1 MDNLVQLT
9 DVTKRYDHDGTPAVD
24 RVSLAVAPGEALA
37 VMGPSGSGKSTLLNL
52 IAGLDRPTSGE
63 VLVGGERVDKLSET
77 GLARFRR
84 RQVGLIFQF
93 FNLLDDMTVLDNI
106 LLPAQLA
113 GMPASAARTRADEL
127 LAALRIAK
135 HADAYPARLSGGERQ
150 RVAIAR
156 ALVNRPALLL
166 ADEPT
171 GALDTATGE
180 EIGELLLDLHS
191 SGQTLI
197 LVTHNPDLAARYAR
211 RVGLLVDFNAPF
223 DHAFAAQRGAH
234 VTAVVNAQ
242 VSSARLAAT
251 TRLPGV
257 TAASGPFP
265 QATVGADISFTAPSA
280 GPGAQGVFSTQ
291 LNLVGRASPGG
302 PVDALTLTAGRW
314 ARQAGEVVWSGSG
327 NGPQASVGSHVT
339 VHGASGSPRLT
350 VVGVATS
357 ATVSAQAWVTP
368 AEIAALR
375 APGAPAVSQMLYRF
389 AHAGSAAQV
398 SADVSRVRAAL
409 PPGSLLGAQS
419 YLTAKLGATRSI
431 APWVPFIV
439 AFGLIGL
446 VMAVLI
452 VANVVSGAVVA
463 GTRRI
468 GVLKSI
474 GFSPAQVVASYLLQ
488 VAIPATAGALTGVLA
503 GNLLSLPL
511 LSQTARVY
519 GVGTLAVPPWVDVA
533 TPLAML
539 GLTVAAA
546 LPPALRAGRLSP
558 VRAIA
563 TGRAPRAAR
572 GYGAHRLL
580 SKARRLPRPLT
591 LGLAAPFAR
600 PGRTLVTLVAVLLG
614 GAAVTFA
621 AGLATSLDRV
631 ATDLSH
637 AQAEPVQVGLP
648 GQGAMAQPADA
659 PVLPSPAAQQR
670 AVQAALRAQ
679 PGTLRYVAEADDDIG
694 VPGLPEQL
702 SLVAFG
708 GDASW
713 TGYQLITGHWY
724 RGTGQ
729 AVVNTGFLTDT
740 GAQVGDSY
748 TITSGSRHVT
758 VRITGEIFEPN
769 GGTPKILA
777 STPTLSA
784 LDPDLTVVQYD
795 VAVRPGTAAASY
807 ANTLAAALGPDYSV
821 SADSGMPSGFAAVIG
836 LIAMLTPRQVTA
848 MVVCSVAS
856 IGLVAGLVAIPAGV
870 ALQRYVLPVMAHAA
884 QTGVPAS
891 VLNVYVP
898 GELALLA
905 LSGLVI
911 AAAGALAPAGWAA
924 RARTASALR
933 AE

>member
-1 MDNLVQLT
+1 MKAT
-9 DVTKRYDHDGTPAVD
+9 AGSPAV
-24 RVSLAVAPGEALA
+24 
-37 VMGPSGSGKSTLLNL
+37 K
-52 IAGLDRPTSGE
+52 
-63 VLVGGERVDKLSET
+63 
-77 GLARFRR
+77 
-84 RQVGLIFQF
+84 
-93 FNLLDDMTVLDNI
+93 
-106 LLPAQLA
+106 
-113 GMPASAARTRADEL
+113 AARTGL
-127 LAALRIAK
+127 
-135 HADAYPARLSGGERQ
+135 
-150 RVAIAR
+150 
-156 ALVNRPALLL
+156 
-166 ADEPT
+166 T
-171 GALDTATGE
+171 G
-180 EIGELLLDLHS
+180 
-191 SGQTLI
+191 
-197 LVTHNPDLAARYAR
+197 R
-211 RVGLLVDFNAPF
+211 RVQAIVIGLVVLVSTAASTLALGLLVDSNAPF
-223 DHAFAAQRGAH
+223 DHAFARQRGAH
-234 VTAVVNAQ
+234 VTAAVNAAQ
-242 VSSARLAAT
+242 ASSARLAAT

-265 QATVGADISFTAPSA
+265 ETTVTAQVTFTTSA
-280 GPGAQGVFSTQ
+280 GPGNVGVFSGPVDF
-291 LNLVGRASPGG
+291 VGRAAPGG
-302 PVDALTLTAGRW
+302 PVDDLTLTAGRW
-314 ARQAGEVVWSGSG
+314 ARQAGEVVWSGTG
-327 NGPQASVGSHVT
+327 HGPSVSVGARVT
-339 VHGASGSPRLT
+339 VSGVPGSPRLT

-357 ATVSAQAWVTP
+357 VTGTAEAWVTP
-368 AEIAALR
+368 AELAALR
-375 APGAPAVSQMLYRF
+375 TPGTSDVAQMLYRF
-389 AHAGSAAQV
+389 SGAGTNAAV
-398 SADVSRVRAAL
+398 SADIARLRAAL
-409 PPGSLLGAQS
+409 PAGSLLGAQS
-419 YLTAKLGATRSI
+419 YLTAKLEATRSI
-431 APWVPFIV
+431 APWVPFVV

-474 GFSPAQVVASYLLQ
+474 GFSPAQVVAAYLLQ

-533 TPLAML
+533 MPLAML
-539 GLTVAAA
+539 GLILAAA

-572 GYGAHRLL
+572 GYAAHRLL
-580 SKARRLPRPLT
+580 GRARRLPRPLT

-614 GAAVTFA
+614 GVAVTFA
-621 AGLATSLDRV
+621 AGLATSLNRV

-648 GQGAMAQPADA
+648 GQRAMVRPADA
-659 PVLPSPAAQQR
+659 PPLPSPAAQQR

-679 PGTLRYVAEADDDIG
+679 PGTLRYVAEADDDIS

-702 SLVAFG
+702 SLTGFG

-724 RGTGQ
+724 RGNDQ

-740 GAQVGDSY
+740 GAQVGDMY

-758 VRITGEIFEPN
+758 VRITGEVFEPN
-769 GGTPKILA
+769 GGTPEILA
-777 STPTLSA
+777 SLPTLSV
-784 LDPDLTVVQYD
+784 LDPQLTVVQYD
-795 VAVRPGTAAASY
+795 VALRPGTAAASY
-807 ANTLAAALGPDYSV
+807 ANTLAAALGPEYSV
-821 SADSGMPSGFAAVIG
+821 SANNATPSQFAAVIG
-836 LIAMLTPRQVTA
+836 LIATLTLLLAAVAGLGVLNTVVLQTRERVHDLGVFKAVGMTPRQLSA
-848 MVVCSVAS
+848 MVVCSAAGV
-856 IGLVAGLVAIPAGV
+856 GLVAGLVAVPAGV

-891 VLNVYVP
+891 VLDVYVP
-898 GELALLA
+898 GGLALLA

>member
-1 MDNLVQLT
+1 MKAT
-9 DVTKRYDHDGTPAVD
+9 AGSPAVKAAVTGLTGR
-24 RVSLAVAPGEALA
+24 RVQAIVIGLVVLVSTAA
-37 VMGPSGSGKSTLLNL
+37 STL
-52 IAGLDRPTSGE
+52 
-63 VLVGGERVDKLSET
+63 
-77 GLARFRR
+77 
-84 RQVGLIFQF
+84 
-93 FNLLDDMTVLDNI
+93 
-106 LLPAQLA
+106 
-113 GMPASAARTRADEL
+113 
-127 LAALRIAK
+127 AL
-135 HADAYPARLSGGERQ
+135 
-150 RVAIAR
+150 
-156 ALVNRPALLL
+156 
-166 ADEPT
+166 
-171 GALDTATGE
+171 
-180 EIGELLLDLHS
+180 
-191 SGQTLI
+191 
-197 LVTHNPDLAARYAR
+197 
-211 RVGLLVDFNAPF
+211 GLLVDSNAPF
-223 DHAFAAQRGAH
+223 DHAFATQRGAH
-234 VTAVVNAQ
+234 VTAAVNAAQ
-242 VSSARLAAT
+242 ASSARLAAT

-265 QATVGADISFTAPSA
+265 ETTVTAQVTFTASQ
-280 GPGAQGVFSTQ
+280 GPGNVGVFSGP
-291 LNLVGRASPGG
+291 LDLVGRASPGG
-302 PVDALTLTAGRW
+302 PVDDLTLTAGRW
-314 ARQAGEVVWSGSG
+314 ARQAGEVVWSGTG
-327 NGPQASVGSHVT
+327 HGPPVSVGARVT
-339 VHGASGSPRLT
+339 VSGVPGSPRLT

-357 ATVSAQAWVTP
+357 VTGTAEAWVTP
-368 AEIAALR
+368 AELAALR
-375 APGAPAVSQMLYRF
+375 TPGTPDVAQMLYRF
-389 AHAGSAAQV
+389 SGAGTNAAV
-398 SADVSRVRAAL
+398 SADIARLRAAL
-409 PPGSLLGAQS
+409 PAGSLLGAQS
-419 YLTAKLGATRSI
+419 YLTAKLEATRSI

-474 GFSPAQVVASYLLQ
+474 GFSPAQVVAAYLLQ

-533 TPLAML
+533 MPLAMI
-539 GLTVAAA
+539 GLILAAA

-572 GYGAHRLL
+572 GYRAHRLL
-580 SKARRLPRPLT
+580 GQARWLPRPLT

-614 GAAVTFA
+614 GTAVTFA

-648 GQGAMAQPADA
+648 GQGAMVQPADA
-659 PVLPSPAAQQR
+659 PPLPSPAAQQR

-679 PGTLRYVAEADDDIG
+679 PGTLRYVAEADDDIS
-694 VPGLPEQL
+694 VPGLPDHL
-702 SLVAFG
+702 SLTGFG

-724 RGTGQ
+724 RGNDQ

-740 GAQVGDSY
+740 GAQIGDRY

-769 GGTPKILA
+769 GGTPEILA
-777 STPTLSA
+777 SLPTLSV
-784 LDPDLTVVQYD
+784 LDPHLTVVQYD
-795 VAVRPGTAAASY
+795 VALRPGTAAASY

-821 SADSGMPSGFAAVIG
+821 SASNATPREFAAVIG
-836 LIAMLTPRQVTA
+836 LIATLTLLLAAVAGLGVLNTVVLQTRERVHDLGVFKAVGMTPRQLSA
-848 MVVCSVAS
+848 MVVCSAAGV
-856 IGLVAGLVAIPAGV
+856 GLVAGLVAVPAGV

-891 VLNVYVP
+891 VLDVYVP
-898 GELALLA
+898 GGLALLA

-911 AAAGALAPAGWAA
+911 AAAGALAPAVWAA

>member
-1 MDNLVQLT
+1 M
-9 DVTKRYDHDGTPAVD
+9 
-24 RVSLAVAPGEALA
+24 
-37 VMGPSGSGKSTLLNL
+37 
-52 IAGLDRPTSGE
+52 
-63 VLVGGERVDKLSET
+63 
-77 GLARFRR
+77 
-84 RQVGLIFQF
+84 
-93 FNLLDDMTVLDNI
+93 DMT
-106 LLPAQLA
+106 
-113 GMPASAARTRADEL
+113 
-127 LAALRIAK
+127 
-135 HADAYPARLSGGERQ
+135 
-150 RVAIAR
+150 
-156 ALVNRPALLL
+156 
-166 ADEPT
+166 
-171 GALDTATGE
+171 
-180 EIGELLLDLHS
+180 
-191 SGQTLI
+191 
-197 LVTHNPDLAARYAR
+197 
-211 RVGLLVDFNAPF
+211 
-223 DHAFAAQRGAH
+223 
-234 VTAVVNAQ
+234 
-242 VSSARLAAT
+242 
-251 TRLPGV
+251 
-257 TAASGPFP
+257 
-265 QATVGADISFTAPSA
+265 FTAP
-280 GPGAQGVFSTQ
+280 PGHPGGQGVFSTQ

-327 NGPQASVGSHVT
+327 NGPQPSVGSHVT
-339 VHGASGSPRLT
+339 VHGVPGSPRLT
-350 VVGVATS
+350 VVGLATS

-389 AHAGSAAQV
+389 ARAGSATQV
-398 SADVSRVRAAL
+398 SADVARVRAAL

-419 YLTAKLGATRSI
+419 WLTAKLRATQSI

-439 AFGLIGL
+439 AFGLIGI

-468 GVLKSI
+468 GVLKSV
-474 GFSPAQVVASYLLQ
+474 GFSPAQVVAAYVLQ
-488 VAIPATAGALTGVLA
+488 VTIPAAAGAVAGVLA
-503 GNLLSLPL
+503 GNLLSVPL

-519 GVGTLAVPPWVDVA
+519 GVGALAVPPWVDVA
-533 TPLAML
+533 VPLAML

-546 LPPALRAGRLSP
+546 LPPALRAGRLSA
-558 VRAIA
+558 VQAIA

-580 SKARRLPRPLT
+580 GRAGRLPRPLT

-600 PGRTLVTLVAVLLG
+600 PARTLVTLVAVLLG
-614 GAAVTFA
+614 GTAVTFA

-637 AQAEPVQVGLP
+637 ARAEPVQVGLP
-648 GQGAMAQPADA
+648 GGDAVLQPPGAPPM
-659 PVLPSPAAQQR
+659 PSPAAQQR

-679 PGTLRYVAEADDDIG
+679 PGTLRYVAEADDGIS

-724 RGTGQ
+724 HGNGQ

-740 GAQVGDSY
+740 GTQVGDSY
-748 TITSGSRHVT
+748 QITSGSRHIT

-777 STPTLSA
+777 SLPTLSG
-784 LDPDLTVVQYD
+784 LDPQLTAVQYD
-795 VAVRPGTAAASY
+795 VALRPGTAAASY
-807 ANTLAAALGPDYSV
+807 ANALATALGPSYSV
-821 SADSGMPSGFAAVIG
+821 SANTATPSEFAAVIG
-836 LIAMLTPRQVTA
+836 LIAALTLLLAAVAGLGVLNTVVLQTRERVHDLGVFKAVGMTPRQVTA
-848 MVVCSVAS
+848 MVVCSVAV

-870 ALQRYVLPVMAHAA
+870 TLQRYVLPVMAHAA

-891 VLNVYVP
+891 VLDVYAP